1 MAALKAEFGEDALA
15 GLDLEGDFDEAKHEA
30 AVQQLMAGD
39 DDDVR
44 IRDHADVSAL
54 NTSLY
59 RRNQH
64 GMMKIWICQRVWM
77 AKPLRNCKNGMRQK
91 KPRESRC
98 SMMMKV
104 P

>member
-1 MAALKAEFGEDALA
+1 MA

-44 IRDHADVSAL
+44 IRDHDDVSAL
-54 NTSLY
+54 IISPY

-64 GMMKIWICQRVWM
+64 GMMTIWICQKARK
-77 AKPLRNCKNGMRQK
+77 AGSLRNCKNGMRQK

-98 SMMMKV
+98 STMMKV